1 MISNIHE
8 WVGCKDIEV
17 RRSEFVA
24 KTLSFFQFKPLYL
37 AKKGT
42 ILWLQGIMNMK
53 KQRV

>member
-24 KTLSFFQFKPLYL
+24 NHF
-37 AKKGT
+37 
-42 ILWLQGIMNMK
+42 IW
-53 KQRV
+53 QRKAEFYGCGES